1 MIEKYFNGVIPE
13 IVETDDELKRLSKST
28 CDKVDAEMEE
38 LQFSKALENI
48 WEFIGYA
55 NKFIED
61 KKPWLLAKTS
71 ATRTQLAAVIGS
83 LAGAIKDISVFIY
96 PFMPRTAVEIQ
107 RQMGILEDN
116 RSLCL
121 EFQQE
126 FKKDTVVRKGKPL
139 FPKIDPLVL
148 KNVSL

>member
-1 MIEKYFNGVIPE
+1 MIEKYFQGIIPE
-13 IVETDDELKRLSKST
+13 VTDTDDELKRLSKSA

-48 WEFIGYA
+48 WGFIGHA

-61 KKPWLLAKTS
+61 KKPWVLAKTNI
-71 ATRTQLAAVIGS
+71 TRTQLAAVIGS

-96 PFMPRTAVEIQ
+96 PFMPGTAVKIQ
-107 RQMGILEDN
+107 RQLGILEDN

-121 EFQQE
+121 ECQPG

-139 FPKIDPLVL
+139 FPKIDSPVL
-148 KNVSL
+148 KTVSP

>member
-1 MIEKYFNGVIPE
+1 MESFQE

-83 LAGAIKDISVFIY
+83 LAGLLKIFPCLSIRLCREPLLKFN
-96 PFMPRTAVEIQ
+96 
-107 RQMGILEDN
+107 DN
-116 RSLCL
+116 W
-121 EFQQE
+121 
-126 FKKDTVVRKGKPL
+126 
-139 FPKIDPLVL
+139 
-148 KNVSL
+148 VS